1 MTEADEKEISERVMS
16 NEEVRDILQDPINR
30 EILQQMQQDLAA
42 ANEFVLFLKISET
55 LIIKN

>member
-30 EILQQMQQDLAA
+30 EILQQMQQDPAD
-42 ANEFVLFLKISET
+42 EFVLFLKISET
-55 LIIKN
+55 LIIKNY